1 MATLKINRRDREDNF
16 EVEFAQVEIYD
27 VGEKRLLFLF
37 FSFLGNLYFS
47 LPGELLDERV
57 CSLVTIPLASSFL
70 LAFVFFSILFLR
82 GSH

>member
-1 MATLKINRRDREDNF
+1 MATLKINRGDREDNF

-37 FSFLGNLYFS
+37 FSFLGSLYFS
-47 LPGELLDERV
+47 LPEELLDER
-57 CSLVTIPLASSFL
+57 CSLVAIPLAPSFL